1 MASKPKRRWGKKK
14 PTESGEST
22 PVNAAGSTSGY
33 PTKEPLR
40 DRTNQAAAFALK
52 LVRSELQMCDAQL
65 ANDFTSIVSGGSIYI
80 PEFICAE
87 KDDSYFR
94 ALLADLT
101 AYAERMQEANASQSE
116 SAASDAD
123 ESKNENEIGNGDTVT
138 ESGPNKDR
146 NPAVVVKGGPSA
158 GLVKWSKHLK
168 HEDPD
173 FSETFMD
180 ICKQISDYFD
190 MDIFAKRLNY
200 YRDGKDWKPFHHDSH
215 AYAKGKGKEDFTV
228 GASFGSERQLEF
240 LHEPSGAVMA
250 FPQRNGDI
258 FAFDTDVNAKFKHGV
273 PKAVRGGPRISIIC
287 WGRRRTLNLRN
298 SSVKK

>member
-14 PTESGEST
+14 TAESGEST
-22 PVNAAGSTSGY
+22 PVNATNTSGY

-80 PEFICAE
+80 PEFVCAE
-87 KDDSYFR
+87 HDDSLFR
-94 ALLADLT
+94 SLLDDLT
-101 AYAERMQEANASQSE
+101 AYAEKMQETNASQSE
-116 SAASDAD
+116 SAASDIDGD
-123 ESKNENEIGNGDTVT
+123 ENQLEIGNGDTIIDR
-138 ESGPNKDR
+138 SADDKNR
-146 NPAVVVKGGPSA
+146 NPAVDVKGGPSA

-173 FSETFMD
+173 FSPTFMK
-180 ICKQISDYFD
+180 IIQQIGDYFD

-215 AYAKGKGKEDFTV
+215 AYAKGKGQEDFTV

-240 LHEPSGAVMA
+240 LHEPSGAIMA
-250 FPQRNGDI
+250 FPQRNGDV
-258 FAFDTDVNAKFKHGV
+258 FAFDTAVNQKFKHGV
-273 PKAVRGGPRISIIC
+273 PKAARGGPRISIIC
-287 WGRRRTLNLRN
+287 WGRRRTLNPRN